1 MAQNSKL
8 LWQKSGDIYKISKGV
23 DRVLRRYLVL
33 SGVSI
38 LSQTAK
44 GAKAGWTTQALVLKG
59 LQPTL
64 SAKIML
70 KWFKTILSAK
80 TVGCMSGLC
89 QPLAVYREGVL
100 LLSDPKHTDYMFVQN
115 KEGLLRCHWNCRK
128 CIAIA
133 LNRSLAL
140 FI

>member
-44 GAKAGWTTQALVLKG
+44 GAKAGWTTQASVLKG

-64 SAKIML
+64 SAKMML
-70 KWFKTILSAK
+70 KWFKTILSA
-80 TVGCMSGLC
+80 TFGTC
-89 QPLAVYREGVL
+89 
-100 LLSDPKHTDYMFVQN
+100 
-115 KEGLLRCHWNCRK
+115 LRCSSEDVEYGKMTHTHTHTHTRARANAPERGSVLTFCQAVNWFEPNKK
-128 CIAIA
+128 CT
-133 LNRSLAL
+133 
-140 FI
+140 